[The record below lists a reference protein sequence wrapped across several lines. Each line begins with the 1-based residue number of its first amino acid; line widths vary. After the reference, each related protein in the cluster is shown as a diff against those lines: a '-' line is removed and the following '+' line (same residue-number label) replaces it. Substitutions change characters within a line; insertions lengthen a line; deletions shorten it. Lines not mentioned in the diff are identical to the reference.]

1 MPAYFIKGLRE
12 KRMSYLAKTV
22 LSKVFSIVSIISTGK
37 IIESSLY
44 KLI

>member
-1 MPAYFIKGLRE
+1 MLASFIKGLRE
-12 KRMSYLAKTV
+12 KRMNYMAKTV

-44 KLI
+44 KPI